1 MSETIAVPTDAMKRP
16 PPAVVARRAPAAQ
29 ADATDRLATLFDA
42 HHEALYRLARRMAPD
57 AEEARDLVQEAFL
70 RAARS
75 VASVPSD
82 DAGARSWLMRVIVN
96 LCRDRRRRLTVR
108 RHAAETVLH
117 PPRAAEAVGESG
129 PESRA
134 IARTTVGAA
143 LAELPPRRRAVV
155 VLHELEE
162 RPVAEIA
169 QLLGLA
175 RVTVRWHL
183 SAGRKQLAALL
194 SPGGMSR

>member
-1 MSETIAVPTDAMKRP
+1 MN
-16 PPAVVARRAPAAQ
+16 RAAESAATV
-29 ADATDRLATLFDA
+29 DPVDRLAALFDD
-42 HHEALYRLARRMAPD
+42 HHAALYRLARRMVSD

-70 RAARS
+70 RAARR
-75 VASVPSD
+75 ASSIPED
-82 DAGARSWLMRVIVN
+82 EAGGRAWMTRVVVN
-96 LCRDRRRRLTVR
+96 LCRDRRRRLEVR
-108 RHAAETVLH
+108 RRAAETVLR
-117 PPRAAEAVGESG
+117 PAEESADSG

-134 IARTTVGAA
+134 LARTTVQAA

-162 RPVAEIA
+162 RPVDEIS

-183 SAGRKQLAALL
+183 YAGRKHLASILC
-194 SPGGMSR
+194 PGGLS